1 MNTHVKEIMKA
12 LDVEDFICPAC
23 LLQLT
28 PPVMMCGN
36 GHNTYSECKTFNYAQ
51 QCPICEAP
59 YVETPNR
66 VFDKMLSLLSKSP
79 ACPYIGQGCPSLVSD
94 GHESQFCTFRTIP
107 CPKTTFC
114 KWEGKVK
121 DWVGHVVDQHF
132 NGGLVLVN
140 EPLEFDTN
148 SFRLYFR
155 SGCLLMVDESY
166 YFFYLTDRNQG
177 DPLFCDE
184 YNLTVKHVPTKN
196 RNDQHFFRIVF
207 RVKNGNKKGATSNS
221 FVLKPF
227 AAFDNDH
234 GNCDGLSVSF
244 RQLMFLNYPGDSVII
259 TAIPIF

>member
-1 MNTHVKEIMKA
+1 M
-12 LDVEDFICPAC
+12 
-23 LLQLT
+23 
-28 PPVMMCGN
+28 
-36 GHNTYSECKTFNYAQ
+36 
-51 QCPICEAP
+51 
-59 YVETPNR
+59 
-66 VFDKMLSLLSKSP
+66 
-79 ACPYIGQGCPSLVSD
+79 
-94 GHESQFCTFRTIP
+94 
-107 CPKTTFC
+107 TFC

-121 DWVGHVVDQHF
+121 DWVGHVADQHF

-184 YNLTVKHVPTKN
+184 YNLTVKHVPTEN
-196 RNDQHFFRIVF
+196 RNEQHFFRIAF
-207 RVKNGNKKGATSNS
+207 RVKSGNNKGATSKS

-227 AAFDNDH
+227 AAFDSYQ
-234 GNCDGLSVSF
+234 GNYDSLSVSF
-244 RQLMFLNYPGDSVII
+244 RQLMFLNYPGDAVII